1 MLTSYDHFHIQNYR
15 WHVSRY
21 KNHRMPRG
29 TILYFNYRDLRSV
42 SVKNNLFESHRA
54 IKHNMKRPERAP
66 ETLFA

>member
-1 MLTSYDHFHIQNYR
+1 
-15 WHVSRY
+15 
-21 KNHRMPRG
+21 MPRG